1 MSKNAPSI
9 PFESAFLVLFNCI
22 IIIILYFVSEII
34 RDSTFL
40 WDLCRLL
47 FYHLNDF
54 HIHSILYVLN
64 LLSSH
69 SCFYNKSE
77 IITCPFNVSL
87 HIFILCYMRYFYSI
101 HLWVIHLF
109 SLLPVSVLSDLWSSF
124 LSTGLLRLAKV
135 SFFTGTFTHHTT
147 DILIKIWNYTVHGT
161 DLLLNL
167 YF

>member
-1 MSKNAPSI
+1 MNFI
-9 PFESAFLVLFNCI
+9 NCI

-87 HIFILCYMRYFYSI
+87 HIFHSMLYAVFLFNTSMSDSS
-101 HLWVIHLF
+101 F
-109 SLLPVSVLSDLWSSF
+109 SLCFQFPYSPIF
-124 LSTGLLRLAKV
+124 
-135 SFFTGTFTHHTT
+135 
-147 DILIKIWNYTVHGT
+147 
-161 DLLLNL
+161 DLLFFLL
-167 YF
+167 DFYAWQRSLSSQEPSLIIPLTYW

>member
-1 MSKNAPSI
+1 M
-9 PFESAFLVLFNCI
+9 LFNCI

-87 HIFILCYMRYFYSI
+87 HIFHSMLYAVF
-101 HLWVIHLF
+101 LF
-109 SLLPVSVLSDLWSSF
+109 NTSMSDSSF
-124 LSTGLLRLAKV
+124 LFASSFRTLRSLIFF
-135 SFFTGTFTHHTT
+135 SFYWTFTLGKGLFLHRNLHSSYHWHI
-147 DILIKIWNYTVHGT
+147 DKNLKLYCPWDWPPVELVFLI
-161 DLLLNL
+161 
-167 YF
+167 